1 MDYIEL
7 ILDINPK
14 KPWTEILIGE
24 LSDLG
29 FESFSEENNK
39 LQAYIPAN
47 DYEKVKVNSFL
58 KEFAK
63 KDITLDSEEKLIPSQ
78 NWNETWESDFEPVKI
93 GKRLLIRAPFH
104 EQELDFE
111 ETIEIQPQMSF
122 GTGHHQTTYLLSKV
136 LLDIDLIDRTVLD
149 VGTGTGILGI
159 LASKKG
165 AKSIIGTDIE
175 SGACENAIE
184 NIARNNVL
192 NFSVLE
198 GNLDVVPNEKYDV
211 IIANIN
217 KNVLKQHLKGYAN
230 RSKKGTIL
238 LLSGF
243 FETDVPELIE
253 FAEKLDFKHY
263 KTHLNDSWA
272 VIQFKR

>member
-7 ILDINPK
+7 TLNLTPK
-14 KPWTEILIGE
+14 TPWTEILIGE
-24 LSDLG
+24 LADMG
-29 FESFSEENNK
+29 FESFTEENNK
-39 LQAYIPAN
+39 LQAYISSK
-47 DYEKVKVNSFL
+47 DYNKDKTQSFL
-58 KEFAK
+58 KSFGQ
-63 KDITLDSEEKLIPSQ
+63 KDLTLNFEEKLIPSQ
-78 NWNETWESDFEPVKI
+78 NWNLNWESDFEPVEI

-104 EQELDFE
+104 AQGIDFE

-136 LLDIDLIDRTVLD
+136 LLDLDLKDKTILD

-175 SGACENAIE
+175 TGACENAIE
-184 NIARNNVL
+184 NIARNNIL
-192 NFSVLE
+192 NFSILE
-198 GNLDVVPNEKYDV
+198 GDLQVVPNEKYDV

-217 KNVLKQHLKGYAN
+217 KNVLKKHLAGYAD

-243 FETDVPELIE
+243 FETDVPELIG
-253 FAEKLDFKHY
+253 FAEKFDFIHKE
-263 KTHLNDSWA
+263 THLNESWA
-272 VIQFKR
+272 VIQFKM